1 MLLFLKQVSSE
12 GRHSMRIT
20 GLSTIDFRAGFSRK
34 PTLDL
39 KKTSSRPVQGKWA
52 LQTKAI
58 CSSMKAKYN
67 LRFPWFPGIPTYILL
82 NTTGLSPPARA
93 DRLELL
99 SLTGE
104 ALKTLPI
111 RYYPERQPYGLW
123 NITEFIPP
131 KEAFF
136 LRVTGYDQHG
146 FPFQR
151 VSSVSFSSVVPGKH
165 WSLCPKCSCQCEHLI
180 YLYIIFLPDAP
191 KVLMPAITNGYYLQ
205 NGAVKCQIES
215 LIPFTLRF
223 SSDGRR
229 LGVDQFFRW
238 EIPYFIY
245 LFFIQCC

>member
-1 MLLFLKQVSSE
+1 
-12 GRHSMRIT
+12 
-20 GLSTIDFRAGFSRK
+20 
-34 PTLDL
+34 
-39 KKTSSRPVQGKWA
+39 
-52 LQTKAI
+52 
-58 CSSMKAKYN
+58 MKAKYN
-67 LRFPWFPGIPTYILL
+67 PCCPQLPGIPTYILL

-151 VSSVSFSSVVPGKH
+151 VSSVSFSSVVPGQCRNLRSKR
-165 WSLCPKCSCQCEHLI
+165 SCQCEQFYVFVRYSPSRRPQGADASNNKRL
-180 YLYIIFLPDAP
+180 LPTEWGRQ
-191 KVLMPAITNGYYLQ
+191 MPNREPDPLHA
-205 NGAVKCQIES
+205 AVQ
-215 LIPFTLRF
+215 
-223 SSDGRR
+223 
-229 LGVDQFFRW
+229 QRW
-238 EIPYFIY
+238 EAAWGRPVLQVRRTIF
-245 LFFIQCC
+245 